1 MHFMKKV
8 IFAALL
14 ILTVS
19 FVNAQVNFGIKAG
32 FNSSLNLDNVASVK
46 SGEYDLINVKSELN
60 NGFHLGAF
68 GRLFFDK
75 VYIQPELLYSMQKKD
90 YEFTIQDASSQ
101 DIDVEKYVTF
111 STVDI
116 PLLIGYKLLDLKAAN
131 LRVFAGPKFRL
142 NAGSQ
147 VSFKNLAGGGS
158 LDEDDFKTLEGEFK
172 KSQVGLEL
180 GAGLDVL
187 MFTLDARMNIIN
199 SLHTASWETKPNL
212 NSNFVISLGWKIF

>member
-1 MHFMKKV
+1 MKKV
-8 IFAALL
+8 IFAAVLL
-14 ILTVS
+14 LTVS
-19 FVNAQVNFGIKAG
+19 FVSAQVNFGIKAG
-32 FNSSLNLDNVASVK
+32 FNSSLNLDNISSVR
-46 SGEYDLINVKSELN
+46 SGEYDLTNVKSELN

-116 PLLIGYKLLDLKAAN
+116 PLLIGYKLLDLKVAN

-147 VSFKNLAGGGS
+147 VSFKNLTNSDPIDVEA
-158 LDEDDFKTLEGEFK
+158 LKGEFK
-172 KSQVGLEL
+172 DSQVGLEA
-180 GAGLDVL
+180 GAGVDIL
-187 MFTLDARMNIIN
+187 MFSLDARMNLIN
-199 SLHTASWETKPNL
+199 SLHTASWETKPDL
-212 NSNFVISLGWKIF
+212 NSNFVISLAWKIF

>member
-147 VSFKNLAGGGS
+147 VSFKNLTNNDPVDVNA
-158 LDEDDFKTLEGEFK
+158 LKGEFK
-172 KSQVGLEL
+172 DSQVGLEA
-180 GAGLDVL
+180 GAGVDIL
-187 MFTLDARMNIIN
+187 MFSLDARMNLIN

-212 NSNFVISLGWKIF
+212 NSNFVISLAWKIF

>member
-1 MHFMKKV
+1 MKKV
-8 IFAALL
+8 IFAAVLL
-14 ILTVS
+14 LTVS
-19 FVNAQVNFGIKAG
+19 FVSAQVNFGIKAG
-32 FNSSLNLDNVASVK
+32 FNSSLNLDNIPSVR
-46 SGEYDLINVKSELN
+46 SGEYDLTNVKSELN

-75 VYIQPELLYSMQKKD
+75 VYIQPELLYSLQKKD

-116 PLLIGYKLLDLKAAN
+116 PLLIGYKLLDLKVAN

-147 VSFKNLAGGGS
+147 VSFKNLTNNDPVDVNA
-158 LDEDDFKTLEGEFK
+158 LKGEFK
-172 KSQVGLEL
+172 DSQVGLEA
-180 GAGLDVL
+180 GAGVDIL
-187 MFTLDARMNIIN
+187 MFSLDARMNLIN

-212 NSNFVISLGWKIF
+212 NSNFVISLAWKIF

>member
-1 MHFMKKV
+1 MKKV
-8 IFAALL
+8 IFAAVLL
-14 ILTVS
+14 LTVS
-19 FVNAQVNFGIKAG
+19 FVSAQVNFGIKAG
-32 FNSSLNLDNVASVK
+32 FNSSLNLDNIPSVR
-46 SGEYDLINVKSELN
+46 SGEYDLNNVKSELN

-116 PLLIGYKLLDLKAAN
+116 PLLIGYKLLDLKVAN

-147 VSFKNLAGGGS
+147 VSFKNLTNSDPIDVEA
-158 LDEDDFKTLEGEFK
+158 LKGEFK
-172 KSQVGLEL
+172 DSQVGLEA
-180 GAGLDVL
+180 GAGVDIL
-187 MFTLDARMNIIN
+187 MFSLDARMNLIN
-199 SLHTASWETKPNL
+199 SLHTASWETKPDL
-212 NSNFVISLGWKIF
+212 NSNFVISLAWKIF

>member
-1 MHFMKKV
+1 MKKV
-8 IFAALL
+8 IFAAVLL
-14 ILTVS
+14 LTVS
-19 FVNAQVNFGIKAG
+19 FVSAQVNFGIKAG
-32 FNSSLNLDNVASVK
+32 FNSSLNLDNIPSVR
-46 SGEYDLINVKSELN
+46 SGEYDLTNVKSELN

-116 PLLIGYKLLDLKAAN
+116 PLLIGYKLLDLKVAN

-147 VSFKNLAGGGS
+147 VSFKNLTNSDPIDVEA
-158 LDEDDFKTLEGEFK
+158 LKGEFK
-172 KSQVGLEL
+172 DSQVGLEA
-180 GAGLDVL
+180 GAGVDIL
-187 MFTLDARMNIIN
+187 MFSLDARMNLIN

-212 NSNFVISLGWKIF
+212 NSNFVISLAWKIF

>member
-1 MHFMKKV
+1 MKKV
-8 IFAALL
+8 IFAAVLL
-14 ILTVS
+14 LTVS
-19 FVNAQVNFGIKAG
+19 FVSAQVNFGIKAG
-32 FNSSLNLDNVASVK
+32 FNSSLNLDNIPSVR
-46 SGEYDLINVKSELN
+46 SGEYDLTNVKSELN

-147 VSFKNLAGGGS
+147 VSFKNLTNNDPVDVNA
-158 LDEDDFKTLEGEFK
+158 LKGEFK
-172 KSQVGLEL
+172 DSQVGLEA
-180 GAGLDVL
+180 GAGVDIL
-187 MFTLDARMNIIN
+187 MFSLDARMNLIN

-212 NSNFVISLGWKIF
+212 NSNFVISLAWKIF

>member
-32 FNSSLNLDNVASVK
+32 FNSSLNLDNIPSVR
-46 SGEYDLINVKSELN
+46 SGEYDLTNVKSELN

-90 YEFTIQDASSQ
+90 YEFTIQDATNQ

-116 PLLIGYKLLDLKAAN
+116 PLLIGYKLLDLKVAN

-147 VSFKNLAGGGS
+147 VSFKNLTNSDPIDVEA
-158 LDEDDFKTLEGEFK
+158 LKGEFK
-172 KSQVGLEL
+172 DSQVGLEA
-180 GAGLDVL
+180 GAGVDIL
-187 MFTLDARMNIIN
+187 MFSLDARMNLIN
-199 SLHTASWETKPNL
+199 SLHTASWETKPDL
-212 NSNFVISLGWKIF
+212 NSNFVISLAWKIF

>member
-1 MHFMKKV
+1 MKKV
-8 IFAALL
+8 IFAAVLL
-14 ILTVS
+14 LTVS
-19 FVNAQVNFGIKAG
+19 FVSAQVNFGIKAG
-32 FNSSLNLDNVASVK
+32 FNSSLNLDNIPSVR
-46 SGEYDLINVKSELN
+46 SGEYDLTNVKSELN

-75 VYIQPELLYSMQKKD
+75 VYIQPELLYSMQKKN

-116 PLLIGYKLLDLKAAN
+116 PLLIGYKLLDLKVAN

-147 VSFKNLAGGGS
+147 VSFKNLTNSDPIDVEA
-158 LDEDDFKTLEGEFK
+158 LKGEFK
-172 KSQVGLEL
+172 DSQVGLEA
-180 GAGLDVL
+180 GAGVDIL
-187 MFTLDARMNIIN
+187 MFSLDARMNLIN
-199 SLHTASWETKPNL
+199 SLHTASWETKPDL
-212 NSNFVISLGWKIF
+212 NSNFVISLAWKIF

>member
-1 MHFMKKV
+1 MKKL
-8 IFAALL
+8 IFAAVLL
-14 ILTVS
+14 LTVS

-32 FNSSLNLDNVASVK
+32 FNSSLNLDNVPSVK

-116 PLLIGYKLLDLKAAN
+116 PLLIGYKLLDLKVAN

-147 VSFKNLAGGGS
+147 VSFKNLTNSDPIDVEA
-158 LDEDDFKTLEGEFK
+158 LKGEFK
-172 KSQVGLEL
+172 DSQVGLEA
-180 GAGLDVL
+180 GAGVDIL
-187 MFTLDARMNIIN
+187 MFSLDARMNLIN
-199 SLHTASWETKPNL
+199 SLHTASWETKPDL

>member
-1 MHFMKKV
+1 MKKV
-8 IFAALL
+8 IFAAVLM
-14 ILTVS
+14 LTVS

-32 FNSSLNLDNVASVK
+32 FNSSLNLDNIPSVR
-46 SGEYDLINVKSELN
+46 SGEYDLTNVKSELN

-116 PLLIGYKLLDLKAAN
+116 PLLIGYKLLDLKVAN

-147 VSFKNLAGGGS
+147 VSFKNLTNSDPIDVEA
-158 LDEDDFKTLEGEFK
+158 LKGEFK
-172 KSQVGLEL
+172 DSQVGLEA
-180 GAGLDVL
+180 GAGVDIL
-187 MFTLDARMNIIN
+187 MFSLDARMNLIN
-199 SLHTASWETKPNL
+199 SLHTASWETKPDL
-212 NSNFVISLGWKIF
+212 NSNFVISLAWKIF

>member
-1 MHFMKKV
+1 MKKL

-14 ILTVS
+14 MLTVS

-32 FNSSLNLDNVASVK
+32 FNSSLNLDNIASVR
-46 SGEYDLINVKSELN
+46 SGEYDLTNVKSELN

-116 PLLIGYKLLDLKAAN
+116 PLLVGYKLLDLKVAN

-147 VSFKNLAGGGS
+147 VSFKNLTNS
-158 LDEDDFKTLEGEFK
+158 DPIDDALKGEFK
-172 KSQVGLEL
+172 DSQVGLEA
-180 GAGLDVL
+180 GAGVDVL
-187 MFTLDARMNIIN
+187 MFSLDARMNLIN

-212 NSNFVISLGWKIF
+212 NSNFVISLAWKIF

>member
-1 MHFMKKV
+1 MKKV

-90 YEFTIQDASSQ
+90 YEFTIQDASNQ

-116 PLLIGYKLLDLKAAN
+116 PLLVGYKLLDLKVAN

-147 VSFKNLAGGGS
+147 VSFKNLTNSDPIDVDA
-158 LDEDDFKTLEGEFK
+158 LKGEFK
-172 KSQVGLEL
+172 DSQVGLEA
-180 GAGLDVL
+180 GAGVDIL
-187 MFTLDARMNIIN
+187 MFSLDARMNLIN
-199 SLHTASWETKPNL
+199 SLHTASWQTKPDL
-212 NSNFVISLGWKIF
+212 NSNFVISLALKIF

>member
-116 PLLIGYKLLDLKAAN
+116 PLLIGYKLLDLKVAN

-147 VSFKNLAGGGS
+147 VSFKNLTNSDPIDVEA
-158 LDEDDFKTLEGEFK
+158 LKGEFK
-172 KSQVGLEL
+172 DSQVGLEA
-180 GAGLDVL
+180 GAGVDIL
-187 MFTLDARMNIIN
+187 MFSLDARMNLIN
-199 SLHTASWETKPNL
+199 SLHTASWETKPDL
-212 NSNFVISLGWKIF
+212 NSNFVISLAWKIF

>member
-8 IFAALL
+8 IFAAVLL
-14 ILTVS
+14 LTVS
-19 FVNAQVNFGIKAG
+19 FVSAQVNFGIKAG
-32 FNSSLNLDNVASVK
+32 FNSSLNLDNLPSVR
-46 SGEYDLINVKSELN
+46 SGEYDLTNVKSELN

-116 PLLIGYKLLDLKAAN
+116 PLLIGYKLLDLKVAN

-147 VSFKNLAGGGS
+147 VSFKNLTNSDPIDVEA
-158 LDEDDFKTLEGEFK
+158 LKGEFK
-172 KSQVGLEL
+172 DSQVGLEA
-180 GAGLDVL
+180 GAGVDIL
-187 MFTLDARMNIIN
+187 MFSLDARMNLIN
-199 SLHTASWETKPNL
+199 SLHTASWETKPDL
-212 NSNFVISLGWKIF
+212 NSNFVISLAWKIF

>member
-1 MHFMKKV
+1 MKKV
-8 IFAALL
+8 IFAAVLL
-14 ILTVS
+14 LTVS
-19 FVNAQVNFGIKAG
+19 FVSAQVNFGIKAG
-32 FNSSLNLDNVASVK
+32 FNSSLNLDNIPSVR
-46 SGEYDLINVKSELN
+46 SGEYDLTNVKSELN

-101 DIDVEKYVTF
+101 YIDVEKYVTF

-116 PLLIGYKLLDLKAAN
+116 PLLIGYKLLDLKVAN

-147 VSFKNLAGGGS
+147 VSFKNLTNSDPIDVEA
-158 LDEDDFKTLEGEFK
+158 LKGEFK
-172 KSQVGLEL
+172 DSQVGLEA
-180 GAGLDVL
+180 GAGVDIL
-187 MFTLDARMNIIN
+187 MFSLDARMNLIN
-199 SLHTASWETKPNL
+199 SLHTASWETKPDL
-212 NSNFVISLGWKIF
+212 NSNFVISLAWKIF

>member
-1 MHFMKKV
+1 MKKV
-8 IFAALL
+8 IFAAVLL
-14 ILTVS
+14 LTVS
-19 FVNAQVNFGIKAG
+19 FVSAQVNFGIKAG
-32 FNSSLNLDNVASVK
+32 FNSSLNLDNIPSVR
-46 SGEYDLINVKSELN
+46 SGEYDLTNVKSELN

-116 PLLIGYKLLDLKAAN
+116 PLLIGYKLLDLKVAN

-147 VSFKNLAGGGS
+147 VSFKNLTNNDPVDVNA
-158 LDEDDFKTLEGEFK
+158 LKGEFK
-172 KSQVGLEL
+172 DSQVGLEA
-180 GAGLDVL
+180 GAGVDIL
-187 MFTLDARMNIIN
+187 MFSLDARMNLIN

-212 NSNFVISLGWKIF
+212 NSNFVISLAWKIF

>member
-1 MHFMKKV
+1 MDFMKKL

-14 ILTVS
+14 TLTVS

-116 PLLIGYKLLDLKAAN
+116 PLLIGYKLLDLKVAN

-147 VSFKNLAGGGS
+147 VSFKNLTNSDPIDVEA
-158 LDEDDFKTLEGEFK
+158 LKGEFK
-172 KSQVGLEL
+172 DSQVGLEA
-180 GAGLDVL
+180 GAGVDIL
-187 MFTLDARMNIIN
+187 MFSLDARMNLIN
-199 SLHTASWETKPNL
+199 SLHTASWETKPDL
-212 NSNFVISLGWKIF
+212 NSNFVISLAWKIF

>member
-32 FNSSLNLDNVASVK
+32 FNSSLNLDNIPSVR
-46 SGEYDLINVKSELN
+46 SGEYDLTNVKSELN

-116 PLLIGYKLLDLKAAN
+116 PLLIGYKLLDLKVAN

-147 VSFKNLAGGGS
+147 VSFKNLTNSDPIDVEA
-158 LDEDDFKTLEGEFK
+158 LKGEFK
-172 KSQVGLEL
+172 DSQVGLEA
-180 GAGLDVL
+180 GAGVDIL
-187 MFTLDARMNIIN
+187 MFSLDARMNLIN
-199 SLHTASWETKPNL
+199 SLHTASWETKPDL
-212 NSNFVISLGWKIF
+212 NSNFVISLAWKIF

>member
-1 MHFMKKV
+1 MHFMKKL
-8 IFAALL
+8 IFAALFM
-14 ILTVS
+14 LTVS

-147 VSFKNLAGGGS
+147 VSFKNLTNNDPVDVDA
-158 LDEDDFKTLEGEFK
+158 LKGEFK
-172 KSQVGLEL
+172 DSQVGLEA
-180 GAGLDVL
+180 GAGVDIL
-187 MFTLDARMNIIN
+187 MFSLDARMNLIN

-212 NSNFVISLGWKIF
+212 NLNFVISLAWKIF

>member
-1 MHFMKKV
+1 MKKV
-8 IFAALL
+8 IFAAVLL
-14 ILTVS
+14 LTVS
-19 FVNAQVNFGIKAG
+19 FVSAQVNFGIKAG
-32 FNSSLNLDNVASVK
+32 FNSSLNLDNIPSVR
-46 SGEYDLINVKSELN
+46 SGEYDLTNVKSELN

-116 PLLIGYKLLDLKAAN
+116 PLLIGYKLLDLKVAN

-147 VSFKNLAGGGS
+147 VSFKNLTNSDPIDVEA
-158 LDEDDFKTLEGEFK
+158 LKGEFK
-172 KSQVGLEL
+172 DSQVGLEA
-180 GAGLDVL
+180 GAGVDIL
-187 MFTLDARMNIIN
+187 MFSLDARMNLIN
-199 SLHTASWETKPNL
+199 SLHTASWETKPDL
-212 NSNFVISLGWKIF
+212 NSNFVISLAWKIF

>member
-1 MHFMKKV
+1 MKKV
-8 IFAALL
+8 IFAAVLL
-14 ILTVS
+14 LTVS
-19 FVNAQVNFGIKAG
+19 FVSAQVNFGIKAG

-116 PLLIGYKLLDLKAAN
+116 PLLIGYKLLDLKVAN

-147 VSFKNLAGGGS
+147 VSFKNLTNSDPIDVEA
-158 LDEDDFKTLEGEFK
+158 LKGEFK
-172 KSQVGLEL
+172 DSQVGLEA
-180 GAGLDVL
+180 GAGVDILI
-187 MFTLDARMNIIN
+187 FSLDARMNLIN
-199 SLHTASWETKPNL
+199 SLHTASWETKPDL
-212 NSNFVISLGWKIF
+212 NSNFVISLAWKIF